1 MTTTAPEAPV
11 AFWEDVLEIFYA
23 PRAVFER
30 RKNSGFGLPL
40 LVLVVVFSGMFF
52 AGRSAMEPVMDAEL
66 DRGMAQA
73 MKQNP
78 QFTPEM
84 AEKFKSMGKATAPIT
99 VPGIM
104 LLGPMLVGLALWI
117 FGKFVDARQDLG
129 AACMVAVYAFYP
141 KLLDTLF
148 GLLQALILPAEKL
161 TSHFALQLGPARFL
175 DPDQN
180 SLLLITVL
188 GRLDLITLWC
198 TALLALGLSVTGKIP
213 ITKAAIAA
221 ALVWLVGGLFPLWG
235 ALRAGG

>member
-30 RKNSGFGLPL
+30 RKSSGFGLPL
-40 LVLVVVFSGMFF
+40 LVLLVVFTGLFF
-52 AGRSAMEPVMDAEL
+52 AGRSLLQPMIDAEF
-66 DRGMAQA
+66 DRGFAQA

-78 QFTPEM
+78 QLTPDK
-84 AEKFKSMGKATAPIT
+84 AEQGKAFAKGMAAVFVPAFALVAP
-99 VPGIM
+99 
-104 LLGPMLVGLALWI
+104 LLVGLSLWV
-117 FGKFVDARQDLG
+117 FGKFVEARQELG

-141 KLLDTLF
+141 RLLESLLN
-148 GLLQALILPAEKL
+148 LLQAALLPAEKL
-161 TSHFALQLGPARFL
+161 TSHYALQLGPARFL

-198 TALLALGLSVTGKIP
+198 TALLAIGLSVTGKIP

-221 ALVWLVGGLFPLWG
+221 ALVWLVGGLLPLWG